1 MQVTVTN
8 LSAVNPVYISSFYT
22 SIAPSATITVVRTM
36 AQVDADVPLKTA
48 IVNGLVS
55 IAYTEQA
62 GDDIA
67 GGGVLETG
75 IARCEV
81 IHKPFLAGVGGA
93 ADDVVI
99 YTANAPYAFDIIDVI
114 AKVSTL
120 INPSTIQLRDTAAG
134 AGAALSDALVSTT
147 TGVKRNATATTSSA
161 VARNGTLI
169 LRRSDSGVAGSI
181 DIVILRT
188 A

>member
-1 MQVTVTN
+1 
-8 LSAVNPVYISSFYT
+8 
-22 SIAPSATITVVRTM
+22 M
-36 AQVDADVPLKTA
+36 A
-48 IVNGLVS
+48 I
-55 IAYTEQA
+55 
-62 GDDIA
+62 
-67 GGGVLETG
+67 
-75 IARCEV
+75 
-81 IHKPFLAGVGGA
+81 F
-93 ADDVVI
+93 
-99 YTANAPYAFDIIDVI
+99 TANAPFAFDIIDVV